1 MGADVVLVSGPVSLD
16 PLPDVKMVSIH
27 SAIDMEKAVLKEAA
41 DADFI
46 IMAAAVADYRPKAS
60 ADQKI
65 KKSDDHLIVE
75 FVRNPDILKKLGE
88 IKTPSQVLCG
98 FAMETQN
105 LDENA
110 REKLEKKNCDL
121 LIANN
126 LSTKGAG
133 FQTDTNIVSLLKK
146 DSIEHLPKMD
156 KKELGKRIL
165 EEMLAIK
172 KGEK

>member
-1 MGADVVLVSGPVSLD
+1 
-16 PLPDVKMVSIH
+16 
-27 SAIDMEKAVLKEAA
+27 
-41 DADFI
+41 
-46 IMAAAVADYRPKAS
+46 
-60 ADQKI
+60 
-65 KKSDDHLIVE
+65 
-75 FVRNPDILKKLGE
+75 
-88 IKTPSQVLCG
+88 
-98 FAMETQN
+98 TQN